1 MANPRLLLCDT
12 DSLIQL
18 FLTAQH
24 NQNLAP
30 LRVLRDSYGIQP
42 TIVEEVETELMWTR
56 RHGAR
61 FVPLLKKAMGSG
73 VIERLDVTVLGRH
86 VGQAIVKSVHSSF
99 QALGQQY
106 SKYADPGESYTFAAA
121 VTLAVPALS
130 NDKSAVDALDY
141 NGMALPSPVLRAFDV
156 LALSYQV
163 GALAEKE
170 CDKVRKELV
179 QLGEHVP
186 RAFRNASFL
195 DGLAQFCPRILDGG
209 VKAIGTASAPGP
221 AYAVQILCTKK

>member
-1 MANPRLLLCDT
+1 MANPSLLLCDT

-18 FLTAQH
+18 FLTSQH
-24 NQNLAP
+24 NQNLRP
-30 LRVLRDSYGIQP
+30 LRVLRDDYGIQP

-56 RHGAR
+56 RYGSR
-61 FVPLLKKAMGSG
+61 FVPQLKKATASG
-73 VIERLDVTVLGRH
+73 LIERLDVTVLGRH
-86 VGQAIVKSVHSSF
+86 VGQAIAKSVHSGF

-106 SKYADPGESYTFAAA
+106 SKHADPGEAYTFAAA
-121 VTLAVPALS
+121 VTLGVPALS

-156 LALSYQV
+156 LTLSYQV

-170 CDKVRKELV
+170 CDKVRKELL

-186 RAFRNASFL
+186 RAFRNASFA

-209 VKAIGTASAPGP
+209 VKAVGTASTPGP